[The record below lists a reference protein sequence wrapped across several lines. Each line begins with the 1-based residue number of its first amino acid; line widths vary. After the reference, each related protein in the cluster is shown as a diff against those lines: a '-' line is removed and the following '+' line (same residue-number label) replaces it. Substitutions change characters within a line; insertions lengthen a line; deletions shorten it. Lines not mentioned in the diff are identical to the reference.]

1 METLKHVDYH
11 LLLLH
16 GLPDGH
22 RLQLDVDG
30 LVVVLHADLF
40 DEGLRGDAVVAPQL
54 GRRVVE
60 ASKVSWLGA
69 AIVAKRARR
78 DRRGDAVLLAAEESA
93 VVSTCS
99 SDSEPHSDIKAIFC
113 TTKLISSHFISSHQ
127 FRRPHRC

>member
-1 METLKHVDYH
+1 M
-11 LLLLH
+11 LLH

-40 DEGLRGDAVVAPQL
+40 DEGLRGDAVVVPQL

-60 ASKVSWLGA
+60 VFKVSGLGT

-78 DRRGDAVLLAAEESA
+78 DRRGDAVLLAAEES
-93 VVSTCS
+93 VVV
-99 SDSEPHSDIKAIFC
+99 
-113 TTKLISSHFISSHQ
+113 
-127 FRRPHRC
+127 